1 MLELDNI
8 FNSIT
13 VMLQDLSV
21 ILEAEQQ
28 ILIENSSIN
37 QLSEVINQKSQLL
50 IELKLVDEK
59 RLKVSQQYNIQS
71 PYSENQE
78 IALKWQAI
86 TDMTQRLAQINRDNG
101 ILIQNRM
108 NVTQK
113 SIDYLKNMNNPSVYT
128 YNGYQ
133 QSETIS
139 SERAKV

>member
-21 ILEAEQQ
+21 ILESEQQ

-59 RLKVSQQYNIQS
+59 RLKVSQQYNMQS